1 MNASTNE
8 TAIAVLAKL
17 MLELSPVQ
25 ILPRAIGTMSEGEF
39 GDILRLVNSKIL
51 EVHEVAPSL
60 IIELALPP
68 NDKDSPTLFN
78 SETHTEEMPY
88 QLSFYKDDR
97 LIAVVG
103 DHEPKTMEPIWIPE
117 EPMQFCESL
126 FGNLLQFAEAGYPG
140 CEGCLGPAFDRTW
153 DERTHRDSLL
163 A

>member
-17 MLELSPVQ
+17 MLELSPVR
-25 ILPRAIGTMSEGEF
+25 IHPRTIGTMSEGEF
-39 GDILRLVNSKIL
+39 GEFLSLVNSKIL

-60 IIELALPP
+60 IIEMALPQ
-68 NDKDSPTLFN
+68 NNEDLPTSFN

-103 DHEPKTMEPIWIPE
+103 DHEPKTMEAIWIPE

-140 CEGCLGPAFDRTW
+140 CEGCLGPAFDGTW
-153 DERTHRDSLL
+153 DERAHRDSLL